1 MNGAGPVK
9 LVHVKILIVLHKHT
23 KLSVEFQIMHRNIRE
38 ERVRERESRH
48 VRQVETILIE
58 K

>member
-1 MNGAGPVK
+1 MK

-38 ERVRERESRH
+38 ERVGERESRH